1 MRKQCESGYENLSL
15 KDVERI
21 CDRKADKKDFLRGLE
36 MNAVAVKTDK
46 FRGGVRSSNIELFRI
61 LSMLMIVA
69 HHYVVNSGLMS
80 CIDAQNVLH
89 FQDYFLLLF
98 GWGGKT
104 GINCFVLI
112 TGYFMCTSAITK
124 KKFFKLLGERYFYA
138 VAIWCLFFFTGYEAF
153 SVKGFLKMM
162 FPFFTVADNFTS
174 CFLLFYLLIPFLNKL
189 IHALTEKEHF
199 MLMAWCIGV
208 YVFLPSFAKANVV
221 FNYITW
227 FSILYVIASYIRLHP
242 KDWLNSTKITG
253 SLAGASLL
261 LSWMS
266 VIVLAIVS
274 RFIGKEIGICYYF
287 VADSNKVLALIT
299 GVSTFLFFKNLK
311 IGYSKAINTIAAS
324 TFGVLL
330 IHANSDT
337 MRRWLW
343 GDVCNNVGAYQ
354 EGNIIIHAIASV
366 MVIYFVCTIID
377 MIRNRL
383 IEQPLIKRS

>member
-1 MRKQCESGYENLSL
+1 M
-15 KDVERI
+15 DV
-21 CDRKADKKDFLRGLE
+21 
-36 MNAVAVKTDK
+36 VAVKTDR
-46 FRGGVRSSNIELFRI
+46 FRGRVRSSNIELFRI

-69 HHYVVNSGLMS
+69 HHYVVNSGLID
-80 CIDAQNVLH
+80 CIDTQASLH

-112 TGYFMCTSAITK
+112 TGYFMCTSEITK

-138 VAIWCLFFFTGYEAF
+138 VTIWCLFFFTGYEAF
-153 SVKGFLKMM
+153 SVKGFLKMI
-162 FPFFTVADNFTS
+162 FPFFTVADNFTG

-189 IHALTEKEHF
+189 IHALTEKEHLL
-199 MLMAWCIGV
+199 LMAWCIGV
-208 YVFLPSFAKANVV
+208 YAFLPSFAKANVV
-221 FNYITW
+221 FNYVTW
-227 FSILYVIASYIRLHP
+227 FSVLYVIASYIRLYP
-242 KDWLNSTKITG
+242 KEWFSNVTVTG
-253 SLAGASLL
+253 LIAGVSLL
-261 LSWMS
+261 LSWAS
-266 VIVLAIVS
+266 IIVLAMVS
-274 RFIGKEIGICYYF
+274 RMVGKGIGICYFF
-287 VADSNKVLALIT
+287 VADSNKVLALVT
-299 GVSTFLFFKNLK
+299 GVGAFLFFKNLK

-354 EGNIIIHAIASV
+354 EGNIIIHAIVSV

>member
-1 MRKQCESGYENLSL
+1 
-15 KDVERI
+15 
-21 CDRKADKKDFLRGLE
+21 

-261 LSWMS
+261 LS
-266 VIVLAIVS
+266 
-274 RFIGKEIGICYYF
+274 
-287 VADSNKVLALIT
+287 
-299 GVSTFLFFKNLK
+299 
-311 IGYSKAINTIAAS
+311 
-324 TFGVLL
+324 
-330 IHANSDT
+330 
-337 MRRWLW
+337 
-343 GDVCNNVGAYQ
+343 
-354 EGNIIIHAIASV
+354 
-366 MVIYFVCTIID
+366 
-377 MIRNRL
+377 
-383 IEQPLIKRS
+383 

>member
-1 MRKQCESGYENLSL
+1 M
-15 KDVERI
+15 D
-21 CDRKADKKDFLRGLE
+21 
-36 MNAVAVKTDK
+36 AVAVKTNNSG
-46 FRGGVRSSNIELFRI
+46 GGVRSSNIELFRI

-80 CIDAQNVLH
+80 YIDAQSTLR

-112 TGYFMCTSAITK
+112 TGYFMCTSSVK
-124 KKFFKLLGERYFYA
+124 KVKFLKLLGEIYFYT
-138 VAIWCLFFFTGYEAF
+138 VILWNIFFFTGYEAF
-153 SVKGFLKMM
+153 SLKAFLKML

-189 IHALTEKEHF
+189 VHALTEKEHF
-199 MLMAWCIGV
+199 MLMAWCIGI
-208 YVFLPSFAKANVV
+208 YAFLPSFAKANVV

-242 KDWLNSTKITG
+242 KDWFNSTRITG
-253 SLAGASLL
+253 FWAGASLL
-261 LSWMS
+261 LSWAS
-266 VIVLAIVS
+266 VIVLAMFS
-274 RFIGKEIGICYYF
+274 RIIGKGIGICYFF
-287 VADSNKVLALIT
+287 VADSNKVLALMT

-311 IGYSKAINTIAAS
+311 IGYSKVINTIAAS

-343 GDVCNNVGAYQ
+343 VDVCKNVGAY
-354 EGNIIIHAIASV
+354 ETGNAVVHAVLTV
-366 MVIYFVCTIID
+366 MIVYMLCTIID
-377 MIRNRL
+377 IIRINVERFMSR
-383 IEQPLIKRS
+383 K

>member
-1 MRKQCESGYENLSL
+1 M
-15 KDVERI
+15 D
-21 CDRKADKKDFLRGLE
+21 
-36 MNAVAVKTDK
+36 AVAVKTNNSG
-46 FRGGVRSSNIELFRI
+46 GGVRSSNIELFRI

-69 HHYVVNSGLMS
+69 HHYVGNSGLMS

-199 MLMAWCIGV
+199 MLMAWCIGI

-242 KDWLNSTKITG
+242 KDWFNSTRITG
-253 SLAGASLL
+253 FLAGASLL
-261 LSWMS
+261 LSWAS
-266 VIVLAIVS
+266 VIVLAMFS
-274 RFIGKEIGICYYF
+274 RIIGKGIGICYFF
-287 VADSNKVLALIT
+287 VADSNKVLALMT
-299 GVSTFLFFKNLK
+299 SVSTFLFFKTLK
-311 IGYSKAINTIAAS
+311 IGYGKVINTIAAS

-343 GDVCNNVGAYQ
+343 VDVCNNVGAYQ
-354 EGNIIIHAIASV
+354 EGNVIIHAIVLVVA
-366 MVIYFVCTIID
+366 IYVVCTIID
-377 MIRNRL
+377 MIRIRL
-383 IEQPLIKRS
+383 IEQSLVGRN

>member
-1 MRKQCESGYENLSL
+1 
-15 KDVERI
+15 
-21 CDRKADKKDFLRGLE
+21 

-189 IHALTEKEHF
+189 IHALTAKEHF

>member
-1 MRKQCESGYENLSL
+1 
-15 KDVERI
+15 
-21 CDRKADKKDFLRGLE
+21 

-343 GDVCNNVGAYQ
+343 GDVCNNVGASQ
-354 EGNIIIHAIASV
+354 EGTIIIHAIASV

>member
-1 MRKQCESGYENLSL
+1 
-15 KDVERI
+15 
-21 CDRKADKKDFLRGLE
+21 
-36 MNAVAVKTDK
+36 
-46 FRGGVRSSNIELFRI
+46 
-61 LSMLMIVA
+61 MIVA

-199 MLMAWCIGV
+199 LLMAWCISV

-227 FSILYVIASYIRLHP
+227 FSILYVIASYIRLYP
-242 KDWLNSTKITG
+242 KEWFSDVKVTG
-253 SLAGASLL
+253 SIAGVSLL
-261 LSWMS
+261 LSWTS
-266 VIVLAIVS
+266 IIVLAMLS
-274 RFIGKEIGICYYF
+274 RMVGKGVGLCYFF
-287 VADSNKVLALIT
+287 VADSNKVLALMT
-299 GVSTFLFFKNLK
+299 GVSAFLFFKNLK
-311 IGYSKAINTIAAS
+311 IRYSKVINTIAAS

-343 GDVCNNVGAYQ
+343 VDVCKNVGAYQ
-354 EGNIIIHAIASV
+354 EDNIIIHAIISV
-366 MVIYFVCTIID
+366 MVIYVMCTVIDIVRIHLAKIIEKTL
-377 MIRNRL
+377 IVESRN
-383 IEQPLIKRS
+383 